1 MAWLMSAGFGER
13 VRVDQHAGRSPR
25 RSHRTQTQLAQ
36 RRRRHP
42 AVASRRILLQAGTH
56 AAP

>member
-1 MAWLMSAGFGER
+1 MSAGFGER